1 MKSFH
6 STVYVCMLS
15 CFSCVQLFAPYGLQ
29 PSRLLHLWDSP
40 GKHTGVGCHALLQ
53 RIFLTQGSNPGLP
66 HCRQILSHQGSLY
79 IIIHLSKPTGCA
91 TLKVNF
97 NLHYELRVICQHG
110 FTDYNKRT
118 TPVGDV
124 GSGGRCTFEQGGA
137 ILGLS
142 VLCCESRASLK
153 KVYF

>member
-1 MKSFH
+1 MGGKRLGHLTKADTQMARSQMFTGV
-6 STVYVCMLS
+6 SLLLLLLS
-15 CFSCVQLFAPYGLQ
+15 HFSRVRLYATPQMAAHQAP
-29 PSRLLHLWDSP
+29 PPRDSP
-40 GKHTGVGCHALLQ
+40 GKNTGVGCHALLQ

-124 GSGGRCTFEQGGA
+124 GSGGRCTFE
-137 ILGLS
+137 
-142 VLCCESRASLK
+142 
-153 KVYF
+153 

>member
-1 MKSFH
+1 MHKVSALGIICVCVLVAQ
-6 STVYVCMLS
+6 SCLILRPLWTVCS
-15 CFSCVQLFAPYGLQ
+15 PTGLLC
-29 PSRLLHLWDSP
+29 PRDSP
-40 GKHTGVGCHALLQ
+40 GKNTRVGCHALLQ

-124 GSGGRCTFEQGGA
+124 GSGGRCTFE
-137 ILGLS
+137 
-142 VLCCESRASLK
+142 
-153 KVYF
+153 